1 MDKTARARRRRTPEQ
16 TLHARIREAVSS
28 LLSPSDSDNSS
39 FYERRSPPSFP
50 RRREFSDLKFPG
62 RQPRNPWVFPEN
74 QPCHSYD
81 DAPAAY
87 SYTHFGSG
95 DGGNRPKADTGETV
109 TSIEQSEKF
118 EPRLAS
124 RPGQNRAPGEIGLAI
139 RVMTHPP
146 L

>member
-74 QPCHSYD
+74 QPCHSYN

-87 SYTHFGSG
+87 SYTHFGSSY
-95 DGGNRPKADTGETV
+95 RVCHPL
-109 TSIEQSEKF
+109 
-118 EPRLAS
+118 R
-124 RPGQNRAPGEIGLAI
+124 EISGVLPNPAEE
-139 RVMTHPP
+139 RRCHLVQP
-146 L
+146 